1 MINDLNRLVDYVE
14 GNLCGEIDITVV
26 ARSSG
31 VTGYHLRRMFSSL
44 AGMPLSE
51 YVRRRRMT
59 VAAGDVLAG
68 DDLLSIAVRYGYGSA
83 EAFGRAFRTVHGIGP
98 TEARRT
104 GGPLRT
110 QQQLRFRLTVEGSS
124 RMDARIVNRPTIRLV
139 GHATRVPLIYEGV
152 NPHIAEFTESLP
164 AEVHSRL
171 YALGDTHE
179 EGPGGLLAV
188 NDDVA
193 PDSDEGAELTYM
205 HGVAVTGDSVAPDDL
220 DVITVPAGGGWCSG
234 RPGRSPNRCR
244 RCGRPRQPSGFPR
257 TRGNCARGRPW
268 CRRWSTTRISP
279 PRPAN
284 SGSRWSRVRPER
296 GDRAEAGDAWR
307 RRGPCGRLSPLL
319 GS

>member
-1 MINDLNRLVDYVE
+1 MINDLSRLVDYVE

-124 RMDARIVNRPTIRLV
+124 RMDARIVNRPTILLV

-220 DVITVPAGGGWCSG
+220 DVITVPAGDWVVFRSSG
-234 RPGRSPNRCR
+234 AFPESLQTMWAATATEWFPSNPWQLRPGPSLVSTLEHDEDFTTATCELWFPVE
-244 RCGRPRQPSGFPR
+244 PR
-257 TRGNCARGRPW
+257 
-268 CRRWSTTRISP
+268 
-279 PRPAN
+279 
-284 SGSRWSRVRPER
+284 
-296 GDRAEAGDAWR
+296 EA
-307 RRGPCGRLSPLL
+307 
-319 GS
+319 